1 LTGAIV
7 INQKTNAAMQ
17 ENKNAGM
24 QQAADSNRVTR
35 KFLHLLS
42 LIFLP

>member
-1 LTGAIV
+1 MMV

-17 ENKNAGM
+17 KYQNAGM
-24 QQAADSNRVTR
+24 QQAADSNRVPR

-42 LIFLP
+42 LIFLL